1 MSGEERVGRVVGRE
15 SNSGDAEGRDG
26 RLVEEEPFCLG
37 GKVHRRTSW
46 WSRPCIGGACSE
58 GPKTLGHR
66 GPPTPLAILFK
77 EVGEI
82 LKNVKVKCAEFRPA
96 VLIV

>member
-46 WSRPCIGGACSE
+46 VEQALHREGLIQRAQKAWAYGASNHL
-58 GPKTLGHR
+58 P
-66 GPPTPLAILFK
+66 
-77 EVGEI
+77 
-82 LKNVKVKCAEFRPA
+82 FRLRKS
-96 VLIV
+96 VRF

>member
-46 WSRPCIGGACSE
+46 VEQFLHREGLFQRAQKAWACGTSN
-58 GPKTLGHR
+58 
-66 GPPTPLAILFK
+66 PLPFHLRNLVRSDK
-77 EVGEI
+77 I
-82 LKNVKVKCAEFRPA
+82 LK
-96 VLIV
+96 

>member
-46 WSRPCIGGACSE
+46 VEQALHRE
-58 GPKTLGHR
+58 GL
-66 GPPTPLAILFK
+66 L
-77 EVGEI
+77 
-82 LKNVKVKCAEFRPA
+82 
-96 VLIV
+96 